1 MRLFIFAGLIA
12 LATAIGAQALADDAA
27 VFGGP
32 GQMAVSSDMQLGF
45 QGQSYS
51 APNGQ
56 ASPSSTTEVTLA
68 PAADFFVIQGLS
80 VGGQLIY
87 FHVSTSSSVPG
98 TTGSSADG
106 FGIAP
111 RVGYNIA
118 LGDMFSIW
126 PKVFFEYL
134 ATSSSN
140 GGGSANSFS
149 IGAFVPFLVHP
160 AKHFFLGLGPNV
172 QTQLSNTQSVN
183 GQSADAVK
191 TTQYGLMFV
200 VGGWVPLGG

>member
-1 MRLFIFAGLIA
+1 MRLFISAGTIA
-12 LATAIGAQALADDAA
+12 LATAIGTPALADETATL
-27 VFGGP
+27 GGP
-32 GQMAVSSDMQLGF
+32 LQLAVSNDMQLGV

-56 ASPSSTTEVTLA
+56 TSPGSTTVVALE

-87 FHVSTSSSVPG
+87 LHLSTSSSVPG
-98 TTGSSADG
+98 ASGVSADG
-106 FGIAP
+106 FGIVP
-111 RVGYNIA
+111 RVGYNLA
-118 LGDMFSIW
+118 LGDTFSIW

-134 ATSSSN
+134 TTSSGN
-140 GGGSANSFS
+140 GGGNSNSVS

-172 QTQLSNTQSVN
+172 ETELSNTLSVN
-183 GQSADAVK
+183 GHGADAVK
-191 TTQYGLMFV
+191 TTRYGLMFV
-200 VGGWVPLGG
+200 VGGWVSLGG